1 MFAYV
6 NLCLQDQNLLCVCV
20 CLVFVCKFI
29 GRATICIHSNDNQE
43 SPKVTRLGGSVK
55 IQQQFSGPSELSLLL
70 RRSVTP
76 QFQAK
81 TEFEDC
87 MEELMV
93 PSYLLDEYLVVLADE
108 QKVACADT
116 ETPEASIP

>member
-1 MFAYV
+1 V
-6 NLCLQDQNLLCVCV
+6 CLQYKKFLCACV
-20 CLVFVCKFI
+20 CLVFVCKFV
-29 GRATICIHSNDNQE
+29 GRTGICIYSKDKQE

-55 IQQQFSGPSELSLLL
+55 IQQQFSGPSELALLL
-70 RRSVTP
+70 RRSATP

-93 PSYLLDEYLVVLADE
+93 PSYLLDEYLVVLGDE

-116 ETPEASIP
+116 ETPEASIS